1 MYPSSVEQKI
11 IDEAEKLMVE
21 TMSRYDASH
30 DAFHVRR
37 VRKTALALANSV
49 TSASTT
55 KPDLLVVEL
64 DGRTAALLHDV
75 LDKKYVSPEQASDPY
90 AYFLPFF
97 QSTLAVQDELD
108 LIADGRARLITRIID
123 NISWKTEQALREKG
137 LVTDWHRECV
147 ELHCVQDADRLDA
160 IGAFGILRCAAYN
173 AVTNQYEAHSTMIG
187 QRLMFAILYSVLHAP
202 AEDPANATSAIQHF
216 YEKLLHISEQLK
228 TEPGKRMGRKRHQML
243 VGFLGAIDEE
253 YAGSLPAA

>member
-1 MYPSSVEQKI
+1 MPHTTRSTVGMAFSSVVL
-11 IDEAEKLMVE
+11 DV
-21 TMSRYDASH
+21 SH
-30 DAFHVRR
+30 HRLGTVRR

-137 LVTDWHRECV
+137 LVTDCTGNAWNFIVSRM
-147 ELHCVQDADRLDA
+147 Q
-160 IGAFGILRCAAYN
+160 IGWTPSGHLC
-173 AVTNQYEAHSTMIG
+173 
-187 QRLMFAILYSVLHAP
+187 FARASRG
-202 AEDPANATSAIQHF
+202 PANATSAIQHF

-228 TEPGKRMGRKRHQML
+228 TEPGKRMGRKRHQM
-243 VGFLGAIDEE
+243 VRR
-253 YAGSLPAA
+253 